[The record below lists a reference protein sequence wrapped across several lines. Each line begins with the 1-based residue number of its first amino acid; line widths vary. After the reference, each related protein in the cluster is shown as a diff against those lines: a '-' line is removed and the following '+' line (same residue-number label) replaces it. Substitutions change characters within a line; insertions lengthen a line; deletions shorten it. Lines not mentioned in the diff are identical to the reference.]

1 MSTTNAEPTAQIRP
15 ATDRG
20 YFVLEGNRLVFDFT
34 DESVEFLNRI
44 MRDTGDSP
52 ELMFRKAL
60 GLYRMM
66 LDAQQEGKFVGVVSD
81 PEVLENEFV
90 NE

>member
-1 MSTTNAEPTAQIRP
+1 MPTTNAESPTRINP

-44 MRDTGDSP
+44 LRETGDSP
-52 ELMFRKAL
+52 ELMFRKAM
-60 GLYRMM
+60 GLYRMT
-66 LDAQQEGKFVGVVSD
+66 LDAQQEGKFVGVVTD
-81 PEVLENEFV
+81 PEILETEFV